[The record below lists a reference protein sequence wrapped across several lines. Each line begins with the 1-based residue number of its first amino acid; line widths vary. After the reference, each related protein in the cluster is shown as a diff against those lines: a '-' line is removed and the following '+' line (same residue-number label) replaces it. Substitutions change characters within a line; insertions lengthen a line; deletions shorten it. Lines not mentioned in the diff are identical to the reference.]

1 MYFWVLFTF
10 KASKSLHFLNKDS
23 LTFRDWAGII
33 VFFPPSL
40 MSSHTQTAN
49 NSLATTMSTWLCLQ
63 CIWPLRHQRSKHHI
77 FHWNNRPPWHKTP
90 GKYMSMNYTQV
101 PALPYILGINGESN
115 TSLAVIL
122 GLWVWVEYL
131 CIFSVWPEK
140 VWDVWSECKA
150 VLQQVAGDVTTNDW
164 LQVHPTCRCWVQMTR
179 CGSARCQP

>member
-1 MYFWVLFTF
+1 MYFWVLSTF

-23 LTFRDWAGII
+23 LTFRDWVGNI
-33 VFFPPSL
+33 VFFLPSVI
-40 MSSHTQTAN
+40 SSHTQTAN

-63 CIWPLRHQRSKHHI
+63 CIWPLRHQRSNI
-77 FHWNNRPPWHKTP
+77 TFCIEITDLLDTP
-90 GKYMSMNYTQV
+90 GKYTSMNYTQV
-101 PALPYILGINGESN
+101 PALPCILGINGESN
-115 TSLAVIL
+115 TELAVIL

-150 VLQQVAGDVTTNDW
+150 VLQQVAGDVATNDW
-164 LQVHPTCRCWVQMTR
+164 LQGAPDLPLCWVQMTR